1 MKISSSQV
9 NCSGQLLMR
18 GCVGIGVLLVLML
31 VWLPGV
37 RAQTPLPATQQKV
50 IIDTDIGDDIDDAFA
65 LGLALK
71 SPELQILQVNADFGN
86 TRLRARLLERF
97 LSVVHREDIPVAV
110 GVQTTAPNDLTQKRY
125 AERFP
130 ESELTKRDAI
140 ESTLE
145 LIRKYPGEITLI
157 GIGPYVNIGAMIDKD
172 PETFRK
178 LKRVVIMGGSVNV
191 GYFSGSDADY
201 LKPPAAQPE
210 WNVVRDISGA
220 RRLFG
225 SGVPIF
231 MMPLDATQLK
241 LDEVKRELLFRH
253 DSLITD
259 QLVLLYHQW
268 GQLTP
273 TLYDP
278 MAVGFAIDPNL
289 CPVSPVRIR
298 VDDQGY
304 TRQES
309 GEPNA
314 QVCLYSDPEKF
325 FDFYMPRLL
334 DK

>member
-1 MKISSSQV
+1 M
-9 NCSGQLLMR
+9 GRL
-18 GCVGIGVLLVLML
+18 GVIALVLFL
-31 VWLPGV
+31 PFAWPLWLN
-37 RAQTPLPATQQKV
+37 AQTEASVTVQKV
-50 IIDTDIGDDIDDAFA
+50 ILDTDIGDDIDDAFA
-65 LGLALK
+65 LALALK
-71 SPELQILQVNADFGN
+71 SPELEILQVNADFGD
-86 TRLRARLLERF
+86 TPLRARLLERF
-97 LSVVHREDIPVAV
+97 LRSVHREDIPVAV
-110 GVQTTAPNDLTQKRY
+110 GVQTATPNELTQRRY

-130 ESELTKRDAI
+130 ESETPKRDAI

-178 LKRVVIMGGSVNV
+178 LKRIVIMGGSVYV
-191 GYFSGSDADY
+191 GYLNGSDADY
-201 LKPPAAQPE
+201 LKPPGPEPE
-210 WNVVRDISGA
+210 WNVDRDIAGA
-220 RRLFG
+220 RKLFA
-225 SGVPIF
+225 SGVPIY

-253 DSLITD
+253 DSPITD

-273 TLYDP
+273 TLFDP
-278 MAVGFAIDPNL
+278 MAVGFAIDPSL
-289 CPVSPVRIR
+289 CPVTPMRIR

-304 TRQES
+304 TRPEP

-314 QVCLYSDPEKF
+314 EVCLHSDPEKF

-334 DK
+334 DKQGSGISH